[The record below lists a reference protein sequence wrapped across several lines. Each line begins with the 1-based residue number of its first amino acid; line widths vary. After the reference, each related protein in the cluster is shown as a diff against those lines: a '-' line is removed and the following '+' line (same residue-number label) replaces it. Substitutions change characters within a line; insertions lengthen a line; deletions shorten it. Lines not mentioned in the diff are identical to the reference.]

1 MRHRRVTRRDFL
13 TTSAL
18 AGAGLLVAPGLRA
31 RGARAGG
38 SRRRPRIEAGARWR
52 RSSRES
58 SPPVFPDR
66 VFPVTDYGAVGD
78 GARDC
83 SAAFRQAIAA
93 CAGAGGGRVLVPDG
107 RFLTGAIHLRSRV
120 NLHLSD
126 GATIAFSRNPDQY
139 LPVVFTRW
147 EGVELMN
154 YSALIYAF
162 EQRDIAIT
170 GKGTLDGQASDEHW
184 WPWKGS
190 KAVPPEATQMAA
202 RARLIEMGARGV
214 PVADRVFGDGSRLRP
229 NFIQPYRCQNVLID
243 GVTIVNSPMWEI
255 HPVLCRNVTVRN
267 VTINSHGPNNDGCDP
282 ESCRDVLIEGCTFDT
297 GDDCIAL
304 KSGRNEDGR
313 RLAAPIEN
321 VVIRNCAMKDGHGG
335 VVIGSEVSGGARNIF
350 AEQCRMDSP
359 NLDRALRI
367 KTNSV
372 RGGFV
377 EHVYMRDVTVGQ
389 VAEAVVTINLFYEEG
404 DTGKF
409 PPAVREI
416 DVRNVT
422 SGKSQ
427 HALLLRGYAH
437 TPMRDI
443 RVTDCTFDNVAKD
456 DVIEGVTG
464 LTLTNVR
471 VNGKLRNETIAASA
485 GIGLGTGLGTDCE
498 SRRSETLTARR
509 TWLYQLAVTA
519 NVPSSRS
526 PAMPH
531 PARQRRSRRVPP
543 QPSCSPAAWPP
554 RNPRPARR
562 RQASGPG
569 AATRRFRS
577 LRSLPASTTRCR
589 RKRRSRPRSI
599 AFAITSSGP
608 RRTGSSTPPPASQSW
623 ISRRP

>member
-1 MRHRRVTRRDFL
+1 MRHHRVTRRDFL
-13 TTSAL
+13 ATSAL
-18 AGAGLLVAPGLRA
+18 AGAGLLVAPGLEA
-31 RGARAGG
+31 RGGARAWFDAQAPHRGWG
-38 SRRRPRIEAGARWR
+38 EVEAILARIT
-52 RSSRES
+52 
-58 SPPVFPDR
+58 PPTFPDR
-66 VFPVTDYGAVGD
+66 VFTVTDYGAVGD

-93 CAGAGGGRVLVPDG
+93 CAGAGGGRVLVPAG
-107 RFLTGAIHLRSRV
+107 RFLTGAIHLRSGV
-120 NLHLSD
+120 DLHLSD
-126 GATIAFSRNPDQY
+126 GATIAFSRNPDHY

-162 EQRDIAIT
+162 EQRDVAIT
-170 GKGTLDGQASDEHW
+170 GRGTLDGQAGDGHW

-267 VTINSHGPNNDGCDP
+267 VAISSHGPNNDGCDP

-321 VVIRNCAMKDGHGG
+321 VVIRDCSMKDGHGG

-350 AEQCRMDSP
+350 AERCRMDSP

-404 DTGKF
+404 DSGKF

-422 SGKSQ
+422 SGRSQ
-427 HALLLRGYAH
+427 YALLLRGYAH
-437 TPMRDI
+437 APMRDI
-443 RVTDCTFDNVAKD
+443 RVTDCAFDNVARD

-464 LTLTNVR
+464 LALTNVR
-471 VNGKLRNETIAASA
+471 VNGKPRTETI
-485 GIGLGTGLGTDCE
+485 
-498 SRRSETLTARR
+498 SR
-509 TWLYQLAVTA
+509 
-519 NVPSSRS
+519 
-526 PAMPH
+526 
-531 PARQRRSRRVPP
+531 
-543 QPSCSPAAWPP
+543 
-554 RNPRPARR
+554 
-562 RQASGPG
+562 
-569 AATRRFRS
+569 
-577 LRSLPASTTRCR
+577 
-589 RKRRSRPRSI
+589 
-599 AFAITSSGP
+599 
-608 RRTGSSTPPPASQSW
+608 
-623 ISRRP
+623 